1 MDNISSIA
9 ELISVSWQH
18 ISKLLSFINIR
29 NEGFAIIK
37 KRWGRPIKV
46 YELSE
51 RWCWKWPIAERFDV
65 VDIRKQIIYLNAH
78 SVKNNEDGYIL
89 PMNTTI
95 DAQAEFRVVNPNII
109 YKISDDIVKYD
120 ENNYT
125 TTESYIDSTVQL
137 LISKMI
143 ARSIGQGGL
152 NNSNIQDKL
161 NEELEAYNQGRPRDF
176 CRDFDFDVANGL
188 IIERVVIVS
197 FDNNLS
203 LRNTE

>member
-9 ELISVSWQH
+9 ELLAVSWQY

-29 NEGFAIIK
+29 HEGFAIIK
-37 KRWGRPIKV
+37 KRWGKPIKV
-46 YELSE
+46 YDMKE

-78 SVKNNEDGYIL
+78 SIKSDENCYIL

-137 LISKMI
+137 LISQMI
-143 ARSIGQGGL
+143 AHNIGSNL
-152 NNSNIQDKL
+152 NNANVQEKM
-161 NEELEAYNQGRPRDF
+161 NEELQKYNQGRPTGF
-176 CRDFDFDVANGL
+176 CKDFDFDVSNGL
-188 IIERVVIVS
+188 IIERIVIVS
-197 FDNNLS
+197 FDNNFS

>member
-1 MDNISSIA
+1 MDNVSSIA
-9 ELISVSWQH
+9 ELLAISWQYL
-18 ISKLLSFINIR
+18 SRLLSFINIR
-29 NEGFAIIK
+29 HEGFAIIK
-37 KRWGRPIKV
+37 KRWGKPIKV
-46 YELSE
+46 YDLSE

-78 SVKNNEDGYIL
+78 SVKNNDECYIL

-125 TTESYIDSTVQL
+125 TTESYIDNTVQL

-143 ARSIGQGGL
+143 AHNPMREL
-152 NNSNIQDKL
+152 TNANIQDKL
-161 NEELEAYNQGRPRDF
+161 NEELKIYNRNRPTGF
-176 CRDFDFDVANGL
+176 CKNFDFDVSDGL